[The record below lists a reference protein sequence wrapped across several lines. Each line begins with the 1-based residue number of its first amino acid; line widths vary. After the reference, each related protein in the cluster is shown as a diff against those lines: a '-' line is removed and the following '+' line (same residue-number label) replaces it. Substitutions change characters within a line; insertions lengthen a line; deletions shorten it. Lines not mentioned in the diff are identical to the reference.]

1 MQTVTLSELAFT
13 IKDAI
18 SGNLAPSY
26 WVTAEI
32 GDMKVNAKGHCYLEL
47 LEKDHQQVKAKL
59 RAAIWAY
66 DFRNINQWFEKITG
80 NSLRQ
85 GIKILANAQV
95 SFHEIYGLNLTIKDI
110 DPNFTIG
117 ERERKKQEVI
127 SRLTEELLIDRNKGL
142 VLPVVPQ
149 RIAVISSST
158 AAGYGDFLHQLDN
171 NKKQYAVSTK
181 LFPVTLQGDEAERA
195 ILGAI
200 EDISKE
206 KDDFDAIVVIRGGG
220 AQLDLDVFNE
230 YNVCAAIAN
239 ALLPVL
245 TGIGHERDET
255 IADMVAHTRLKTPTA
270 VADFILEGF
279 EAFTESI
286 QWMASRLL
294 RQVDEEMRG
303 QKHLLGQLSKDL
315 NYLAR
320 QQMAQGLS
328 YINSVKRDIAQSA
341 KWKIERERNRLR
353 EVSATTIHTVNEQ
366 LKAAKNQLAM
376 AEKSIEASDPKK
388 VLARGYSITTL
399 EGKLLKNSK
408 LKNGDS
414 IVTHYSHGVLTSQ
427 IKSLN
432 DHE

>member
-1 MQTVTLSELAFT
+1 
-13 IKDAI
+13 
-18 SGNLAPSY
+18 
-26 WVTAEI
+26 
-32 GDMKVNAKGHCYLEL
+32 
-47 LEKDHQQVKAKL
+47 
-59 RAAIWAY
+59 
-66 DFRNINQWFEKITG
+66 
-80 NSLRQ
+80 
-85 GIKILANAQV
+85 
-95 SFHEIYGLNLTIKDI
+95 
-110 DPNFTIG
+110 
-117 ERERKKQEVI
+117 
-127 SRLTEELLIDRNKGL
+127 

-239 ALLPVL
+239 APLPVL

>member
-1 MQTVTLSELAFT
+1 
-13 IKDAI
+13 
-18 SGNLAPSY
+18 
-26 WVTAEI
+26 
-32 GDMKVNAKGHCYLEL
+32 
-47 LEKDHQQVKAKL
+47 
-59 RAAIWAY
+59 
-66 DFRNINQWFEKITG
+66 
-80 NSLRQ
+80 
-85 GIKILANAQV
+85 
-95 SFHEIYGLNLTIKDI
+95 
-110 DPNFTIG
+110 
-117 ERERKKQEVI
+117 
-127 SRLTEELLIDRNKGL
+127 
-142 VLPVVPQ
+142 
-149 RIAVISSST
+149 
-158 AAGYGDFLHQLDN
+158 GDFLHQLEN
-171 NKKQYAVSTK
+171 NKKHYAVSTK

-200 EDISKE
+200 DSISKE
-206 KDDFDAIVVIRGGG
+206 KGDFDAIVIIRGGG

-239 ALLPVL
+239 APLPVL

-255 IADMVAHTRLKTPTA
+255 ISDMVAHTRLKTPTA

-279 EAFTESI
+279 ESFTESI

-294 RQVDEEMRG
+294 RQVDEEMTG

-315 NYLAR
+315 HYLAR

-328 YINSVKRDIAQSA
+328 YINSVKRDITQSA

-353 EVSATTIHTVNEQ
+353 EVSATTIHIVNEQ
-366 LKAAKNQLAM
+366 LKEAKNQLAM

-414 IVTHYSHGVLTSQ
+414 IVTHYSDGVLTSQ
-427 IKSLN
+427 IKSLD

>member
-1 MQTVTLSELAFT
+1 
-13 IKDAI
+13 
-18 SGNLAPSY
+18 
-26 WVTAEI
+26 
-32 GDMKVNAKGHCYLEL
+32 
-47 LEKDHQQVKAKL
+47 
-59 RAAIWAY
+59 
-66 DFRNINQWFEKITG
+66 
-80 NSLRQ
+80 
-85 GIKILANAQV
+85 
-95 SFHEIYGLNLTIKDI
+95 
-110 DPNFTIG
+110 
-117 ERERKKQEVI
+117 
-127 SRLTEELLIDRNKGL
+127 
-142 VLPVVPQ
+142 
-149 RIAVISSST
+149 
-158 AAGYGDFLHQLDN
+158 
-171 NKKQYAVSTK
+171 
-181 LFPVTLQGDEAERA
+181 
-195 ILGAI
+195 
-200 EDISKE
+200 
-206 KDDFDAIVVIRGGG
+206 
-220 AQLDLDVFNE
+220 
-230 YNVCAAIAN
+230 
-239 ALLPVL
+239 
-245 TGIGHERDET
+245 
-255 IADMVAHTRLKTPTA
+255 
-270 VADFILEGF
+270 
-279 EAFTESI
+279 
-286 QWMASRLL
+286 L